1 VSNDRLK
8 SETVSFSQ
16 ELVQT
21 PSLSGQEK
29 EVATLVKKKMLELDF
44 DQVSMDKYGNVI
56 GKVIGEKRSGDSKRV
71 LFDGHMDIVSTGE
84 LSKWKHDPF
93 AAEIEQGRMYG
104 RGTCDM
110 KSGLS
115 SIIHAVGS
123 MDRGFSGELIISASI
138 GEEVMEGYALSPVI
152 EAVRPDYVIL
162 AEPTGLNINR
172 GHRGRAG
179 IVVTSTGKTCHT
191 ARPEMGKNAVYG
203 IIPAVQ
209 AIRGMKLPCDDD
221 LGDGSIELLD
231 IVSSP
236 FPSLSQV
243 PEKCVTRFDR
253 RVVVGETQEGVLDDM
268 KKCLAN
274 ITDVE
279 VSYNRG
285 KIDCFTGEKINAPDF
300 RPGWVFSENHE
311 IVTKSKKGLEGVGI
325 KPNIMIGS
333 GCVNGSA
340 SGGLFGIPTIVFG
353 PGSKM
358 SHLIDEYIEIKEI
371 EKSVDGF
378 KAIAAA
384 LVS

>member
-1 VSNDRLK
+1 MSDDQLK
-8 SETVSFSQ
+8 TEIILFTQ

-29 EVATLVKKKMLELDF
+29 DVATLVKKKMLELNF
-44 DQVSMDKYGNVI
+44 DQVYMDKYGNVI
-56 GKVIGEKRSGDSKRV
+56 GKVIGEKTSTNSKRV

-84 LSKWKHDPF
+84 LSKWQHDPF
-93 AAEIEQGRMYG
+93 AAEIEKGRMYG

-115 SIIHAVGS
+115 SIIHAIGS
-123 MDRGFSGELIISASI
+123 MDRNFSGELIISASI
-138 GEEVMEGYALSPVI
+138 GEEVMEGYALTPVI

-209 AIRGMKLPCDDD
+209 AIREMKLPSDEA
-221 LGDGSIELLD
+221 LGDGTIELLD

-243 PEKCVTRFDR
+243 PEKCIARFDR
-253 RVVVGETQEGVLDDM
+253 RVVVGENQEGVLEDM
-268 KKCLAN
+268 RKCLSN
-274 ITDVE
+274 IVDVE
-279 VSYNRG
+279 VSYNLG
-285 KIDCFTGEKINAPDF
+285 KIDCYTGEKIDAPDF
-300 RPGWVFSENHE
+300 RPGWVFPENHE
-311 IVTKSKKGLEGVGI
+311 IVRKSKKALERVGI
-325 KPNIMIGS
+325 KPDVGIGS

-340 SGGLFGIPTIVFG
+340 SGGLYGIPTIVFG

-358 SHLIDEYIEIKEI
+358 SHAIDEYIEIREI

-378 KAIAAA
+378 KAIASA